1 MLWREL
7 QGRRGQTIH
16 GKMRDIMQRF
26 ALTAAILLTLAACS
40 RLEPNGFPSRTPE
53 VLTEAAATSVPTE
66 TPLPPKSSAIPQPP
80 FARDTRPGSI
90 NRDVTYCTRNDVA
103 LKMDIDFPRQ
113 AENAAM
119 PIAVY
124 VHGGAWSSGDKGSG
138 PGMLDMPELLA
149 RGYIV
154 AAVNYR
160 LAPQYKFPA
169 QIEDVKCAIR
179 FLRANASDLHID
191 PNRVGAWGSSAG
203 GHLVALLG
211 LTDASAGFDVGE
223 YLDQSSGVQAVVD
236 MFGPTDLMTWFRG
249 AKRAIVQ
256 LSQRVF
262 GTTSKDDPMLVRG
275 SPVTYVSKG
284 APPFLILQGDKD
296 RLVPPS
302 QSQELYDRLKAAGA
316 NVNLVMVKK
325 AGHGFIPRGTI
336 NPSRADL
343 TKRMA
348 DFFDENLR

>member
-1 MLWREL
+1 
-7 QGRRGQTIH
+7 
-16 GKMRDIMQRF
+16 MRNILQRF
-26 ALTAAILLTLAACS
+26 ALTAAILLTLATCS
-40 RLEPNGFPSRTPE
+40 QLEANSFLSYTSAI
-53 VLTEAAATSVPTE
+53 LTEAAATSVSPE
-66 TPLPPKSSAIPQPP
+66 TPLPTNSSSTPQPP
-80 FARDTRPGSI
+80 FVIDTRPGSI
-90 NRDVTYCTRNDVA
+90 NRNVAYCKRNGVA
-103 LKMDIDFPRQ
+103 LKMDIYFPKQ
-113 AENAAM
+113 AKDVAM
-119 PIAVY
+119 PIVVY
-124 VHGGAWSSGDKGSG
+124 VHGGGWIAGSKGRG
-138 PGMLDMPELLA
+138 PGMSDTPALLA
-149 RGYIV
+149 RGYVV

-160 LAPQYKFPA
+160 LAPRYKFPA
-169 QIEDVKCAIR
+169 QIEDIKCAIR
-179 FLRANASDLHID
+179 FLRAHALALNID

-223 YLDQSSGVQAVVD
+223 YLDQSSRVRAVVD
-236 MFGPTDLMTWFRG
+236 MFGPTDLMTWSRG
-249 AKRAIVQ
+249 ANGMFGK
-256 LSQRVF
+256 RVF
-262 GTTSKDDPMLVRG
+262 EITSKDDPMLTRG
-275 SPVTYVSKG
+275 SPVTYVSKD

-343 TKRMA
+343 TKMMA